1 MKPAPPLP
9 AGFDYRPGWLAPERS
24 AALLET
30 LRRETAWEQPDIVMF
45 GRRVAQPRLVA
56 WQADPGVD
64 YRYSGL
70 TLTAKPWHPAVRG
83 LREELAELL
92 GEPFNSVLLNA
103 YRDGADSMGW
113 HADDEPELGAEPL
126 IASVS
131 LGQSRRMRLR
141 AVAGGGSIG
150 WDLESG
156 SLLVMSGRSQADFQ
170 HAIPKTRRAVGMRIN
185 LTFRTIR

>member
-9 AGFDYRPGWLAPERS
+9 PGFDYRPGWLAPER
-24 AALLET
+24 ATALLKT
-30 LRRETAWEQPDIVMF
+30 LRRETAWEQPDIVIF

-70 TLTAKPWHPAVRG
+70 TLTAKPWHPEVRG
-83 LREELAELL
+83 LREELTELL